1 MAITSH
7 VPQVVAFRY
16 ARLLQEEPG
25 AEKLCGPVARE
36 LLRIASMDPAMWRE
50 ILSANATNVE
60 GDLRRLAAELE
71 VAADELA
78 CDEKEVRRRTSLI

>member
-1 MAITSH
+1 
-7 VPQVVAFRY
+7 VPQVVAY
-16 ARLLQEEPG
+16 CYTRLLREQRG
-25 AEKLCGPVARE
+25 AEQLCGPVARE

-60 GDLRRLAAELE
+60 GDLRRLAAGLE

-78 CDEKEVRRRTSLI
+78 GRPH